1 MATSLIDKG
10 LYAAPMGLAALE
22 EGPELEIEIENPDS
36 VTLSD
41 GSMEITLIP
50 DQMGTGDFDENLAEV
65 LDEGELSTLG
75 SELLEQVDSDIQ
87 SRKEWA
93 ETYVKGLQVL
103 GFRYE
108 ERTEPWDD
116 ACGVFSTLLAEAVI
130 RFQAETMS
138 ETFPAAGPVK
148 TKILGEFTKDK
159 ELAADRVKADMNYQ
173 LTERMVD
180 RKSTRLNSSHVSE
193 SRMPSSA

>member
-1 MATSLIDKG
+1 MLFRS
-10 LYAAPMGLAALE
+10 
-22 EGPELEIEIENPDS
+22 
-36 VTLSD
+36 
-41 GSMEITLIP
+41 
-50 DQMGTGDFDENLAEV
+50 GDFDENLAEV